1 MIIQSPIA
9 WLGDRLNRARLTV
22 GSAPLDEYWPA
33 EADHPA
39 DLRVRRI
46 DLHDLGM
53 ALTRGLEDFAA
64 NRTDVL
70 FLCVIYPVVGLVLAS
85 LASGYGVVPLLFP
98 LASGFALVGPIAA
111 IGLNEMSRRRETGAE
126 VSWVD
131 AFGVLRAPSI
141 GAITGL
147 GLLLVAIFLLWLL
160 TAQAIYDLTLG
171 PKPPVSFAAFAHDV
185 VATIRGWIMIV
196 AGISMGFLFALLVL
210 VISVVSFPL
219 LLDHNVGLETALG
232 TSIRAVRTNKR
243 TMAIWGLIVAGA
255 LVLGSLPL
263 LLGLIVVMPVLG
275 HATWH
280 LYRRVI
286 AGEQP
291 QNRSA

>member
-22 GSAPLDEYWPA
+22 GSAPLGEYWPA
-33 EADHPA
+33 EAAHPV
-39 DLRVRRI
+39 RPSVRRI
-46 DLHDLGM
+46 GLDDLLV
-53 ALTRGLEDFAA
+53 ALSKGLEDFAA

-98 LASGFALVGPIAA
+98 LASGFALVGPLAA

-131 AFGVLRAPSI
+131 AFAVLRAPSI
-141 GAITGL
+141 GAIAGL

-160 TAQAIYDLTLG
+160 AALAIYDLTLG

-185 VATIRGWIMIV
+185 IGTGRGWILI
-196 AGISMGFLFALLVL
+196 ALGIGVGFLFALLVL
-210 VISVVSFPL
+210 AISVVSFPM
-219 LLDHNVGLETALG
+219 LLDHNVSLETAIG
-232 TSIRAVRTNKR
+232 TSIQAVRDNKW
-243 TMAIWGLIVAGA
+243 TMAIWGLIVAGG

-280 LYRRVI
+280 LYRRVVS
-286 AGEQP
+286 Q
-291 QNRSA
+291 

>member
-9 WLGDRLNRARLTV
+9 WLGDQLNRWRQTV
-22 GSAPLDEYWPA
+22 GSAPLDEYWPP
-33 EADHPA
+33 EAAHPA
-39 DLRVRRI
+39 SPSVRRI
-46 DLHDLGM
+46 GLDDLRI
-53 ALTRGLEDFAA
+53 ALTKGLEDFAA

-70 FLCVIYPVVGLVLAS
+70 FLCIIYPVVGLVLGS

-98 LASGFALVGPIAA
+98 LASGFALVGPLGA

-126 VSWVD
+126 VTWVD

-141 GAITGL
+141 GAIAGL
-147 GLLLVAIFLLWLL
+147 GLLLIAIFLLWLL

-171 PKPPVSFAAFAHDV
+171 PKPPVSFAAFAHNV
-185 VATIRGWIMIV
+185 IGTGRGWIMIV
-196 AGISMGFLFALLVL
+196 VGIGVGFLFALLVL
-210 VISVVSFPL
+210 TISVVSFPL
-219 LLDHNVGLETALG
+219 LLDRNARLETALA
-232 TSIRAVRTNKR
+232 TSIQAVRDNKR
-243 TMAIWGLIVAGA
+243 TMAIWGLIVAGG

-280 LYRRVI
+280 LYRRVVS
-286 AGEQP
+286 E
-291 QNRSA
+291 

>member
-9 WLGDRLNRARLTV
+9 WLGDQLNRARLTV
-22 GSAPLDEYWPA
+22 GSAPLEEYWPA
-33 EADHPA
+33 EAAHPGRP
-39 DLRVRRI
+39 RVRRI
-46 DLHDLGM
+46 GIDDLRI
-53 ALTRGLEDFAA
+53 ALAKGLEDFAA

-70 FLCVIYPVVGLVLAS
+70 FLCVIYPLAGLILGS

-98 LASGFALVGPIAA
+98 LASGFALVGPLAA

-141 GAITGL
+141 GAIAAL

-171 PKPPVSFAAFAHDV
+171 PKPPVSFVAFAHDV
-185 VATIRGWIMIV
+185 VATGRGWIMIV
-196 AGISMGFLFALLVL
+196 LGIGIGFLFALLVL
-210 VISVVSFPL
+210 AISVVSFPL
-219 LLDHNVGLETALG
+219 LLDHSVGLETALG
-232 TSIRAVRTNKR
+232 TSIQAVRGNKR
-243 TMAIWGLIVAGA
+243 TMAMWGLIVAGG
-255 LVLGSLPL
+255 LVLGSVPL

-280 LYRRVI
+280 LYRRVV
-286 AGEQP
+286 AV
-291 QNRSA
+291 